1 MFSSQERNSS
11 VDVRT
16 RTVRKVLL
24 LVVLIV
30 LIIFRLRRKER
41 RLSWMLR
48 G

>member
-1 MFSSQERNSS
+1 M
-11 VDVRT
+11 
-16 RTVRKVLL
+16 RKVLL

-48 G
+48 GSERRRAGRDKKTTN